1 MMMKFIF
8 NAFVDLKPVERFEN
22 GSDEDLGALTA
33 RASRVLDLLEPVK
46 LTVWKVV
53 TETVT
58 TVKFRMDNGG
68 CNGAGCS
75 EVCVHLHGLSRLSFM
90 YWFRPNNRV
99 DCYWIFL

>member
-1 MMMKFIF
+1 MQ
-8 NAFVDLKPVERFEN
+8 RFDN
-22 GSDEDLGALTA
+22 KSDMYFRSLNNSANK
-33 RASRVLDLLEPVK
+33 SVLDLLEPVK